1 MNFGNNFS
9 VGKRLV
15 ISYTLLF
22 IIITSV
28 GVIGLKSLSKVN
40 NASDSMYNTDLV
52 SIDVLHRL
60 NANSLEI
67 NNNILSLIYDRDEL
81 MIKKL
86 NDDISKGFEQ
96 GNILIDEYRGLNLD
110 EYQENE
116 LVNYN
121 EIYKDY
127 KEKSD
132 LLLKLVK
139 ENNYDEAILD
149 YRNLS
154 VSRSKVAAS
163 LTKLLEYS
171 SIKAKNENINNAD
184 LYSKVA
190 IQILTFIIAGLMLTI
205 VLGYAMTRNM
215 IVPLKKIKNY
225 ANNLAQYNFSEEII
239 LKGKDEFA
247 QTGDALNIALKN
259 VRELIRTIIDNST
272 ELSASSEELA
282 ASVHEISS
290 KLSFINESTDEIAV
304 GAEQTS
310 SSTEKF
316 VLSIQKINENINNLA
331 GIVNQELKKSVDI
344 KTKSSSMMEKSED
357 SIQLSRKIYEE
368 KNKKI
373 KDAIERGKV
382 VKEIEVLSESIVSIA
397 SETNLL
403 ALNARIE
410 AARAGEMGK
419 GFSVVADE
427 VGKLAEESI
436 TTVSGIHGIIEEIK
450 NVFEYLS
457 ENSKGILKYIEQN
470 VNDDYEFMIESSK
483 SYENDARF
491 INEMSEEIAIMVK
504 AINSNIDN
512 VDSTMREFSSN
523 IEKSKNNSNE
533 ILDSINEVTKEV
545 EQISFNT
552 QNQSELTLK
561 LNEVINRF
569 II

>member
-1 MNFGNNFS
+1 MDFGNNFS

-96 GNILIDEYRGLNLD
+96 GNLLIDKYRELNLD
-110 EYQENE
+110 DYQENE
-116 LVNYN
+116 LLNYN

-132 LLLKLVK
+132 SLLKLVK

-184 LYSKVA
+184 LYSKVE

-259 VRELIRTIIDNST
+259 VRELIRTILDNST

-552 QNQSELTLK
+552 QNQSELTVK

-569 II
+569 TI

>member
-40 NASDSMYNTDLV
+40 NASDSMYNTGLV

-96 GNILIDEYRGLNLD
+96 GNILIDEYRELNLD
-110 EYQENE
+110 DYQENE
-116 LVNYN
+116 LLNYN

-127 KEKSD
+127 KEKSNS
-132 LLLKLVK
+132 LLKLVK

-149 YRNLS
+149 YRSLS

-184 LYSKVA
+184 LYSKVE

-205 VLGYAMTRNM
+205 VLGYAMTRNT

-247 QTGDALNIALKN
+247 QTGDALNRALKN
-259 VRELIRTIIDNST
+259 VKELIRTILDNST
-272 ELSASSEELA
+272 ELSASSEELT

-331 GIVNQELKKSVDI
+331 AIVNQEVRKSVDI

-436 TTVSGIHGIIEEIK
+436 TTVSGIHGIVEEIK

-569 II
+569 TI

>member
-1 MNFGNNFS
+1 MNFRNNFS

-121 EIYKDY
+121 EIYNDY

-259 VRELIRTIIDNST
+259 VRELIRTILDNST

-552 QNQSELTLK
+552 QNQSELTVK

-569 II
+569 TI

>member
-1 MNFGNNFS
+1 MNFGNNLS

-15 ISYTLLF
+15 ISYALLF

-52 SIDVLHRL
+52 SIDILHRL

-132 LLLKLVK
+132 SLLKLVK

-184 LYSKVA
+184 LYSKVE

-205 VLGYAMTRNM
+205 VLGYSMARNM

-259 VRELIRTIIDNST
+259 VRELIRTILDNST

-545 EQISFNT
+545 EQISFNM
-552 QNQSELTLK
+552 QNQNELTLK
-561 LNEVINRF
+561 LNEVINKF
-569 II
+569 TI

>member
-132 LLLKLVK
+132 SLLKLVK

-184 LYSKVA
+184 LYSKVE

-247 QTGDALNIALKN
+247 QTGEALNIALKN
-259 VRELIRTIIDNST
+259 VRELIRTILDNST

-552 QNQSELTLK
+552 QNQSELTVK

-569 II
+569 TI

>member
-259 VRELIRTIIDNST
+259 VRELIRTILDNST

-512 VDSTMREFSSN
+512 VDSTMGEFSSN

>member
-96 GNILIDEYRGLNLD
+96 GNILIDEYRELNLD
-110 EYQENE
+110 DYQENE
-116 LVNYN
+116 LLNYN
-121 EIYKDY
+121 EIYKNY
-127 KEKSD
+127 KEKSNS
-132 LLLKLVK
+132 LLKLVK

-149 YRNLS
+149 YRSLS

-184 LYSKVA
+184 LYSKVE

-259 VRELIRTIIDNST
+259 VRELIRTILDNST
-272 ELSASSEELA
+272 ELSASSEELT

-331 GIVNQELKKSVDI
+331 AIVNQEVRKSVDI

-382 VKEIEVLSESIVSIA
+382 VKEIEILSESIVSIA

-436 TTVSGIHGIIEEIK
+436 TTVSGIHGIVEEIK

-470 VNDDYEFMIESSK
+470 VNGDYEFMIESSK

-504 AINSNIDN
+504 AINSNIHN

-569 II
+569 TI

>member
-1 MNFGNNFS
+1 M
-9 VGKRLV
+9 
-15 ISYTLLF
+15 
-22 IIITSV
+22 
-28 GVIGLKSLSKVN
+28 
-40 NASDSMYNTDLV
+40 
-52 SIDVLHRL
+52 
-60 NANSLEI
+60 
-67 NNNILSLIYDRDEL
+67 
-81 MIKKL
+81 
-86 NDDISKGFEQ
+86 
-96 GNILIDEYRGLNLD
+96 
-110 EYQENE
+110 
-116 LVNYN
+116 
-121 EIYKDY
+121 
-127 KEKSD
+127 
-132 LLLKLVK
+132 LLKLVK

-259 VRELIRTIIDNST
+259 VRELIRTILDNST

-344 KTKSSSMMEKSED
+344 KTKSSSMMEKAKIPYNYLERYMR
-357 SIQLSRKIYEE
+357 RKI
-368 KNKKI
+368 KN
-373 KDAIERGKV
+373 
-382 VKEIEVLSESIVSIA
+382 
-397 SETNLL
+397 
-403 ALNARIE
+403 
-410 AARAGEMGK
+410 
-419 GFSVVADE
+419 
-427 VGKLAEESI
+427 
-436 TTVSGIHGIIEEIK
+436 
-450 NVFEYLS
+450 
-457 ENSKGILKYIEQN
+457 
-470 VNDDYEFMIESSK
+470 
-483 SYENDARF
+483 
-491 INEMSEEIAIMVK
+491 
-504 AINSNIDN
+504 
-512 VDSTMREFSSN
+512 
-523 IEKSKNNSNE
+523 
-533 ILDSINEVTKEV
+533 
-545 EQISFNT
+545 
-552 QNQSELTLK
+552 
-561 LNEVINRF
+561 
-569 II
+569 

>member
-1 MNFGNNFS
+1 MNFGNNLS

-52 SIDVLHRL
+52 SIDILHRL

-96 GNILIDEYRGLNLD
+96 GNIFIDEYRGLNLD

-132 LLLKLVK
+132 SLLKLVK

-184 LYSKVA
+184 LYSKVE

-205 VLGYAMTRNM
+205 VLGYSMARNM

-239 LKGKDEFA
+239 LRGKDEFA

-259 VRELIRTIIDNST
+259 VRELIRTILDNST

-310 SSTEKF
+310 SSTERF

-331 GIVNQELKKSVDI
+331 GIVNQEVKKSVDI

-436 TTVSGIHGIIEEIK
+436 TTVSGIHGIVEEIK

-569 II
+569 TI

>member
-86 NDDISKGFEQ
+86 NDDILKGFEQ
-96 GNILIDEYRGLNLD
+96 GNILIDEYRELNLD
-110 EYQENE
+110 DYQENE
-116 LVNYN
+116 LLNYN

-127 KEKSD
+127 KEKSNS
-132 LLLKLVK
+132 LLKLVK

-149 YRNLS
+149 YRSLS

-184 LYSKVA
+184 LYSKVE
-190 IQILTFIIAGLMLTI
+190 IQILTFIIAGLILTI

-259 VRELIRTIIDNST
+259 VRELIRTILDNST
-272 ELSASSEELA
+272 ELSASSEELT

-331 GIVNQELKKSVDI
+331 AIVNQEVRKSVDI

-436 TTVSGIHGIIEEIK
+436 TTVSGIHGIVEEIK

-569 II
+569 TI

>member
-259 VRELIRTIIDNST
+259 VRELIRTILDNST

-410 AARAGEMGK
+410 AARVGEMGK

-436 TTVSGIHGIIEEIK
+436 TTVSGIHGIVEEIK

-569 II
+569 TI

>member
-259 VRELIRTIIDNST
+259 VRELIRTILDNST

-397 SETNLL
+397 SETKLL
-403 ALNARIE
+403 GLNAGME
-410 AARAGEMGK
+410 AAREAEMGK

-470 VNDDYEFMIESSK
+470 VSDDYEFMIESSK

-523 IEKSKNNSNE
+523 IEKSKNNSNK

-552 QNQSELTLK
+552 QNQSELTVK

-569 II
+569 TI

>member
-1 MNFGNNFS
+1 M
-9 VGKRLV
+9 
-15 ISYTLLF
+15 
-22 IIITSV
+22 
-28 GVIGLKSLSKVN
+28 
-40 NASDSMYNTDLV
+40 
-52 SIDVLHRL
+52 
-60 NANSLEI
+60 
-67 NNNILSLIYDRDEL
+67 
-81 MIKKL
+81 
-86 NDDISKGFEQ
+86 
-96 GNILIDEYRGLNLD
+96 
-110 EYQENE
+110 
-116 LVNYN
+116 
-121 EIYKDY
+121 
-127 KEKSD
+127 
-132 LLLKLVK
+132 
-139 ENNYDEAILD
+139 
-149 YRNLS
+149 
-154 VSRSKVAAS
+154 
-163 LTKLLEYS
+163 
-171 SIKAKNENINNAD
+171 
-184 LYSKVA
+184 
-190 IQILTFIIAGLMLTI
+190 
-205 VLGYAMTRNM
+205 
-215 IVPLKKIKNY
+215 
-225 ANNLAQYNFSEEII
+225 
-239 LKGKDEFA
+239 
-247 QTGDALNIALKN
+247 KN
-259 VRELIRTIIDNST
+259 VRELIRTILDNST

-282 ASVHEISS
+282 ASIHEISS

-316 VLSIQKINENINNLA
+316 VLSIQNINENINNLA

-569 II
+569 TI

>member
-1 MNFGNNFS
+1 M
-9 VGKRLV
+9 K
-15 ISYTLLF
+15 IP
-22 IIITSV
+22 
-28 GVIGLKSLSKVN
+28 
-40 NASDSMYNTDLV
+40 YNY
-52 SIDVLHRL
+52 
-60 NANSLEI
+60 LER
-67 NNNILSLIYDRDEL
+67 YMR
-81 MIKKL
+81 
-86 NDDISKGFEQ
+86 
-96 GNILIDEYRGLNLD
+96 
-110 EYQENE
+110 
-116 LVNYN
+116 
-121 EIYKDY
+121 
-127 KEKSD
+127 
-132 LLLKLVK
+132 
-139 ENNYDEAILD
+139 
-149 YRNLS
+149 
-154 VSRSKVAAS
+154 
-163 LTKLLEYS
+163 
-171 SIKAKNENINNAD
+171 
-184 LYSKVA
+184 
-190 IQILTFIIAGLMLTI
+190 
-205 VLGYAMTRNM
+205 
-215 IVPLKKIKNY
+215 
-225 ANNLAQYNFSEEII
+225 
-239 LKGKDEFA
+239 
-247 QTGDALNIALKN
+247 
-259 VRELIRTIIDNST
+259 
-272 ELSASSEELA
+272 
-282 ASVHEISS
+282 
-290 KLSFINESTDEIAV
+290 
-304 GAEQTS
+304 
-310 SSTEKF
+310 
-316 VLSIQKINENINNLA
+316 
-331 GIVNQELKKSVDI
+331 
-344 KTKSSSMMEKSED
+344 
-357 SIQLSRKIYEE
+357 RKI
-368 KNKKI
+368 KKI

-569 II
+569 TI

>member
-132 LLLKLVK
+132 SLLKLVK

-149 YRNLS
+149 YRSLS

-184 LYSKVA
+184 LYSKVE

-247 QTGDALNIALKN
+247 QTGGALNIALKN
-259 VRELIRTIIDNST
+259 VRELIRTILDNST
-272 ELSASSEELA
+272 ELSASSEELT

-310 SSTEKF
+310 SSTEKV

-331 GIVNQELKKSVDI
+331 AIVNQEVRKSVDI

-436 TTVSGIHGIIEEIK
+436 TTVSGIHEIVEEIK

-569 II
+569 TI

>member
-1 MNFGNNFS
+1 M
-9 VGKRLV
+9 V

-116 LVNYN
+116 LLNYN

-190 IQILTFIIAGLMLTI
+190 IQIVTFIIAGLMLTI

-259 VRELIRTIIDNST
+259 VRELIRTILDNST

-282 ASVHEISS
+282 ASIHEISS

-316 VLSIQKINENINNLA
+316 VLSIQNINENINNLA

-569 II
+569 TI

>member
-1 MNFGNNFS
+1 MNFGNHFS

-259 VRELIRTIIDNST
+259 VRELIRTILDNST

-552 QNQSELTLK
+552 QNQSELTVK

-569 II
+569 TI

>member
-40 NASDSMYNTDLV
+40 NASDSMYNTDFV

-259 VRELIRTIIDNST
+259 VRELIRTILDNST

-552 QNQSELTLK
+552 QNQSELTVK

-569 II
+569 TI

>member
-96 GNILIDEYRGLNLD
+96 GNILIDEYRELNLD
-110 EYQENE
+110 DYQENE
-116 LVNYN
+116 LLNYN

-127 KEKSD
+127 KEKSNS
-132 LLLKLVK
+132 LLKLVK

-149 YRNLS
+149 YRSLS

-184 LYSKVA
+184 LYSKVE

-259 VRELIRTIIDNST
+259 VRELIRTILDNST
-272 ELSASSEELA
+272 ELSASSEELT

-331 GIVNQELKKSVDI
+331 AIVNQEVRKSVDI

-569 II
+569 TI

>member
-132 LLLKLVK
+132 SLLKLVK

-184 LYSKVA
+184 LYSKVE

-259 VRELIRTIIDNST
+259 VRELIRTILDNST
-272 ELSASSEELA
+272 ELSAASEELA

-483 SYENDARF
+483 SYENDAKF

-569 II
+569 TI

>member
-1 MNFGNNFS
+1 MNFGNNLS

-52 SIDVLHRL
+52 SIDILHRL

-132 LLLKLVK
+132 SLLKLVK

-184 LYSKVA
+184 LYSKVE

-205 VLGYAMTRNM
+205 VLGYSMARNM

-259 VRELIRTIIDNST
+259 VRELIRTILDNST

-304 GAEQTS
+304 GAAQTS
-310 SSTEKF
+310 SSTERF

-331 GIVNQELKKSVDI
+331 GIVNQEVKKSVDI

-436 TTVSGIHGIIEEIK
+436 TTVSGIHGIVEEIK

-569 II
+569 TI

>member
-1 MNFGNNFS
+1 M
-9 VGKRLV
+9 
-15 ISYTLLF
+15 
-22 IIITSV
+22 
-28 GVIGLKSLSKVN
+28 
-40 NASDSMYNTDLV
+40 
-52 SIDVLHRL
+52 
-60 NANSLEI
+60 
-67 NNNILSLIYDRDEL
+67 
-81 MIKKL
+81 
-86 NDDISKGFEQ
+86 
-96 GNILIDEYRGLNLD
+96 
-110 EYQENE
+110 
-116 LVNYN
+116 
-121 EIYKDY
+121 
-127 KEKSD
+127 
-132 LLLKLVK
+132 LLKLVK

-259 VRELIRTIIDNST
+259 VRELIRTILDNST

-382 VKEIEVLSESIVSIA
+382 VKEIEDLSESIVSIA

-552 QNQSELTLK
+552 QNQSELTVK

-569 II
+569 TI